1 MTSTA
6 PRRSLAGLVLVA
18 LAAVLPFLTTVAN
31 DYVYDDHVLLF
42 DTQTTL
48 TSALT
53 DDLFGTEADGSAVSG
68 YWRPLV
74 RTSYW
79 LEGRMFGARAAP
91 RHVVNLLIHAAC
103 AVLMLRLLRRLP
115 AFAPLALPAALL
127 FATHPIHAES
137 IAIITGRT
145 DPLALAWGLLAA
157 HALLDRRDARALVW
171 FVAAMASKESA
182 AVFVPLL
189 AWLAFATTAP
199 LERRGRAV
207 RVFCGGLAVVVVF
220 FVVKVAWLG
229 IVPPASAWRGEG
241 DVVQRL
247 LTFVAVLPR
256 YVGMMVFPVRSS
268 IVHDT
273 TLVASMV
280 DARLWVGLAVC
291 VGLGVAAGRGGPP
304 LRGGVVA
311 LVLTLAP
318 ASNLIPITYAF
329 VDQPFPLFER
339 YLYVPSVFGCV
350 VLALAAA
357 SLARRC
363 VGEGSARSRF
373 GIGLIAICACAYAAR
388 TWVRVGEFSN
398 DVVLYERAAAGL
410 KRPAPLLLA
419 AADAAHRGGDT
430 NAALRLYDA
439 AVAADRDDAVA
450 LASRANFM
458 LYLSEYSAGEAQRAL
473 SRGETHAAHEWSA
486 ARQQW
491 WTKAIDPLDAAIA
504 HGREDAVILEARAFA
519 SMIGRDN
526 ESALVWYQRA
536 FDAGGRTPTLHQN
549 WRESFAQMRAAVH
562 ALAQGPRLS
571 DAITRYSALIRL
583 VCGDDPPTRVPEP
596 IAEAVLTAVC
606 ELADL
611 MILRS
616 QGADS
621 RAAEDRYRAVLQLA
635 PKTSRAH
642 EGLGYLAKR
651 TGDRAQA
658 LREFEAALA
667 IDPEAYYALSEM
679 FTMAQEDG
687 RTREAKSYFARIK
700 TVLATRGKPAGSG
713 LPMPAI
719 PGVEDGR

>member
-1 MTSTA
+1 M
-6 PRRSLAGLVLVA
+6 LVA
-18 LAAVLPFLTTVAN
+18 LAAVLPFLRTVAN

-48 TSALT
+48 ASALT
-53 DDLFGTEADGSAVSG
+53 DDLFGAEADGSAVSG

-79 LEGRMFGARAAP
+79 LEGRMFGVRAAP

-115 AFAPLALPAALL
+115 AFERIALPAALL

-145 DPLALAWGLLAA
+145 DPLALVCGLLAA
-157 HALLDRRDARALVW
+157 HALLERRDVRALAW
-171 FVAAMASKESA
+171 FVAAMGSKESA
-182 AVFVPLL
+182 AIFVPLA
-189 AWLAFATTAP
+189 AWLVFATSTP
-199 LERRGRAV
+199 IERKGRAV
-207 RVFCGGLAVVVVF
+207 RVLCGGLAVVVAF
-220 FVVKVAWLG
+220 FVVKIAWLG

-247 LTFVAVLPR
+247 STFVAVLPR
-256 YVGMMVFPVRSS
+256 YVGMMLFPIRSS

-273 TLVASMV
+273 TLVASAA
-280 DARLWVGLAVC
+280 DARLWVGLALG
-291 VGLGVAAGRGGPP
+291 VGLAVVAWRGNTP
-304 LRGGVVA
+304 LRVGLVA
-311 LVLTLAP
+311 FALTLAP

-339 YLYVPSVFGCV
+339 YLYVPSLFGCV
-350 VLALAAA
+350 VLAVAIEA
-357 SLARRC
+357 LARRF
-363 VGEGSARSRF
+363 VDDGSSRARL
-373 GIGLIAICACAYAAR
+373 GIGLLVVCAGAYAAR
-388 TWVRVGEFSN
+388 TWVRAGDFAN

-419 AADAAHRGGDT
+419 AADAAYRGGDT
-430 NAALRLYDA
+430 AAALRLYDD
-439 AVAADRDDAVA
+439 AVAAAPDDALA
-450 LASRANFM
+450 LASRANFL
-458 LYLSEYSAGEAQRAL
+458 LYLSEYSAGEAQRAE
-473 SRGETHAAHEWSA
+473 SRGETHAAHEWTA
-486 ARQQW
+486 ARQRW
-491 WTKAIDPLDAAIA
+491 WTSAIEPLDVAIA
-504 HGREDAVILEARAFA
+504 HGRNDAAILEARAFA
-519 SMIGRDN
+519 SMIARDN

-536 FDAGGRTPTLHQN
+536 FDAGGNTATLRQN
-549 WRESFAQMRAAVH
+549 WREAFMQMRGAVN

-583 VCGDDPPTRVPEP
+583 ACGDDPPSRVPEP
-596 IAEAVLTAVC
+596 IADAVLTAVC

-611 MILRS
+611 MVLRS
-616 QGADS
+616 QGSDA

-635 PKTSRAH
+635 PRTSRAH

-651 TGDRAQA
+651 AGDRAQA
-658 LREFEAALA
+658 MREFEAALA

-687 RTREAKSYFARIK
+687 RTREAQSYFARIK
-700 TVLATRGKPAGSG
+700 TVLSTRGKPAGTG
-713 LPMPAI
+713 LPAPAI
-719 PGVEDGR
+719 PGAEGQR